1 MLTSSFLRVIGSCD
15 MQKLASDYPC
25 LMYIYLYR
33 FCDYFLNHKCCSVA
47 VSMPLPKLLNYVD
60 IRKIY
65 RKMILPTSL
74 EQVLKTKSYKK
85 SSIGFNNFDN
95 KNGFIYLCCFV
106 FGFLFLFLFSF
117 ITHVY
122 IYPLFKNM
130 ILPKKCEEKTICVVQ
145 TNITLPE

>member
-65 RKMILPTSL
+65 RKKDFSDVIRIGFKD
-74 EQVLKTKSYKK
+74 EIIQK
-85 SSIGFNNFDN
+85 SSIGFDNFDN

-106 FGFLFLFLFSF
+106 FGFLFFTFYFLLLLTYIF
-117 ITHVY
+117 IPFLK
-122 IYPLFKNM
+122 I
-130 ILPKKCEEKTICVVQ
+130 
-145 TNITLPE
+145 